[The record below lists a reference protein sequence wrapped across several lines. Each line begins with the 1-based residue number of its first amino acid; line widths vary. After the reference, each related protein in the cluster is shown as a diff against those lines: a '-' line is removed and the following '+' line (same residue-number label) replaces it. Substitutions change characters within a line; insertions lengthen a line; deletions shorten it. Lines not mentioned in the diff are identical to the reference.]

1 MYEHESFSPFRR
13 ANAAEWG
20 SLEDSARDELI
31 DRALIANKSS
41 DFGGRFEELPFG
53 ATEVFPRLKVATGRR
68 RVAALPSSV
77 VGGGGGGAASLV
89 DDAGGSQGED
99 IDSASSTS
107 VSAICIANHKRSQ
120 LLDRLFVQKGII
132 SVTCHSQ

>member
-1 MYEHESFSPFRR
+1 M
-13 ANAAEWG
+13 NAAEWG

-31 DRALIANKSS
+31 DRALIAEKSG

-77 VGGGGGGAASLV
+77 GGGGGAASLV

-107 VSAICIANHKRSQ
+107 VSEISSSQ
-120 LLDRLFVQKGII
+120 
-132 SVTCHSQ
+132 